1 MGGNFYFLHATSSFP
16 ARQQENEWKST
27 ARKSIP
33 KVFCVSS
40 QPFRNRQSFENQQE
54 LLNADDSDQR
64 QHASDL
70 YSVRVGISV
79 VQFSVHP
86 IHQLMAAAS
95 PHNPSCFRSTF
106 LPLAPCPG
114 RSWSNPGCLF
124 FCALAY
130 TAKTSIPHPLSRSSF
145 EDEICSLDG
154 TVRFFFTPFLASPAP
169 ELYGL
174 CSRLW
179 QWCLN

>member
-95 PHNPSCFRSTF
+95 PHNPSCFRATF

-124 FCALAY
+124 FVPLLTQLKQASPIPSPVLPSRMRFAHWTGRFVSSLPPFWLLPRRNFMVCALG
-130 TAKTSIPHPLSRSSF
+130 F
-145 EDEICSLDG
+145 DND
-154 TVRFFFTPFLASPAP
+154 V
-169 ELYGL
+169 
-174 CSRLW
+174 
-179 QWCLN
+179 